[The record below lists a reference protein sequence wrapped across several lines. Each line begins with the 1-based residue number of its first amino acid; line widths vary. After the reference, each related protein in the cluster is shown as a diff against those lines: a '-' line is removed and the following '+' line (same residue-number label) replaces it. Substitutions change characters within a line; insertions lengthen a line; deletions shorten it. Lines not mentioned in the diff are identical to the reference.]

1 MTVDQSHS
9 EDRLQETARALADLA
24 SVVVRAVTDRRGMS
38 FTAASAL
45 ARLEREGPARLTAL
59 AAAEGVTQPSMTQLV
74 QRLER
79 QALVLRIDDPQD
91 GRVTLVAITDT
102 GRAVL
107 AERRRERDDRLADLL
122 SSLPEEEQ
130 QALATAMRTA
140 LPLVQQMLL
149 QDRTQQPPLL
159 EQHSTGSER

>member
-1 MTVDQSHS
+1 MDQSHS

>member
-1 MTVDQSHS
+1 MDQSHS
-9 EDRLQETARALADLA
+9 EDSLQETARALADLA

-45 ARLEREGPARLTAL
+45 ARLEREGPTRLTAL
-59 AAAEGVTQPSMTQLV
+59 ATAEGVTQPSMTQLV

-79 QALVLRIDDPQD
+79 QALALRIDDPED

-107 AERRRERDDRLADLL
+107 AERRQERDARLATLL
-122 SSLPEEEQ
+122 SSLPDEEQ
-130 QALATAMRTA
+130 QALARAMRTA

-149 QDRTQQPPLL
+149 QDGTQQPPLL